1 MRYWWIVSLTIL
13 SACEFFKPKEIT
25 SEPPIAKA
33 VDSYLYASD
42 LEGLV
47 PSNISQIDSTK
58 LAAKYVE
65 DWVKKQLMISRSS
78 QAIDFNE
85 AEIERK
91 VLDYRYALMVH
102 AFEKQYIDKNLNRNV
117 SNEDIQ
123 TYYEDKS
130 DNFLLKQNII
140 KCLYVQTPKNAPNL
154 NQFRRNFRAYPEG
167 NQEDLNSYIS
177 QFATKS
183 FLEDTTWI
191 IFDELILTTPLE
203 SLQDKNQFLRKNTYS
218 ETSDDEYIYFLKIF
232 DYKISNET
240 SPLEFIKEDIENIII
255 NKRKLALKKELE
267 ANIYEEAEQ
276 NEEFEIYSN

>member
-13 SACEFFKPKEIT
+13 SACEFFKPKETT

-47 PSNISQIDSTK
+47 PSTISQIDSTK

-123 TYYEDKS
+123 SYYEDKS
-130 DNFLLKQNII
+130 DNFVLKQNII

-154 NQFRRNFRAYPEG
+154 NQFRRNFRAYPDG
-167 NQEDLNSYIS
+167 NKEDLNSYIS

-203 SLQDKNQFLRKNTYS
+203 SLQDKNQFLTKNTYS
-218 ETSDDEYIYFLKIF
+218 ETSDEEYIYFLKIF

-267 ANIYEEAEQ
+267 AKIYEEAEQ